1 MSISSKD
8 FIEIGAIVRAPR
20 RIKRRVN
27 SVDIYECKKKE
38 MVLCRSMVCTISDD
52 GKYVDVVWE
61 MDSADSSSYLVAPKW
76 DTTTKAAAATANTS
90 FIEKEAED
98 VYEDSIP
105 IDQIQPLLPFENRT
119 AEATTDWSNED
130 DKVNARSA
138 AATSKDKLNNIQQ
151 ILLGKQQGDDLL
163 TLRDPYAAIEWYEQA
178 LFHSSKVEVGGT
190 IILNR
195 KGYPTIAHVD
205 CIDQDQLH
213 VAILQYSS
221 SRSNPSQEVEEEE
234 IEISSSKVL
243 LAVLVL
249 PSEIRDHPTKDDTTI
264 YLHLQERIL
273 LNLARCFLMI
283 VQAENEGVEAR
294 KSERKTKYLQASVL
308 ACTLALSCLLITS
321 NYDHDVNHSS
331 CTITTNTTIDLERK
345 ARFLR
350 ATAYLQLRKLHHA
363 MLDVQYILSQETK
376 VANNRAIPS
385 INFERLK
392 KEIHNQI
399 AQKKQ
404 LNKQL
409 TKDMCQWLQEA
420 TKNM

>member
-1 MSISSKD
+1 
-8 FIEIGAIVRAPR
+8 
-20 RIKRRVN
+20 
-27 SVDIYECKKKE
+27 
-38 MVLCRSMVCTISDD
+38 
-52 GKYVDVVWE
+52 
-61 MDSADSSSYLVAPKW
+61 
-76 DTTTKAAAATANTS
+76 
-90 FIEKEAED
+90 
-98 VYEDSIP
+98 
-105 IDQIQPLLPFENRT
+105 
-119 AEATTDWSNED
+119 
-130 DKVNARSA
+130 
-138 AATSKDKLNNIQQ
+138 
-151 ILLGKQQGDDLL
+151 
-163 TLRDPYAAIEWYEQA
+163 
-178 LFHSSKVEVGGT
+178 
-190 IILNR
+190 
-195 KGYPTIAHVD
+195 
-205 CIDQDQLH
+205 
-213 VAILQYSS
+213 
-221 SRSNPSQEVEEEE
+221 
-234 IEISSSKVL
+234 
-243 LAVLVL
+243 
-249 PSEIRDHPTKDDTTI
+249 
-264 YLHLQERIL
+264 
-273 LNLARCFLMI
+273 MI

-321 NYDHDVNHSS
+321 NYDHDINHSS